1 MDFLKS
7 IFLEQHAIVNNIMII
22 VMGIIVFFLIS
33 WLRKAYRVMEA
44 GTLPTGDPEALKKF
58 TKENDAMFAEAK
70 NLTTNLNRK
79 VDDLYS
85 RINKWDTQIVT
96 LQKSADELKK
106 QIENVQRTGAQ
117 GGKADEVLAK
127 MQNDYK
133 DLMAKVGTLQRGT
146 EEAKKLIENVQRA
159 SAQGGKA
166 DEALARM
173 QADYK
178 DLVLK
183 FGALQKNNEDTRK
196 LVENIQRAG
205 AQGGK
210 ADEALGKMQAEY
222 KDLLAKMMTLQKDAE
237 DTRKQVET
245 VMRSGGQDGK
255 IEEVLY
261 KMQEEH
267 KELFTNI
274 NKRIEDLYDKTR
286 RFNEWLVNSQKQ
298 LEESGKLVTKMQ
310 GSLAEISKMPK
321 ETAKPPELDK
331 FAKSLEE
338 NSKYVHKVNA
348 DIEHMHN
355 KMVEQEDQ
363 INDLKRIFE
372 DMDATFAEMNKRFQK
387 IETVERGN

>member
-1 MDFLKS
+1 MDFLKTL
-7 IFLEQHAIVNNIMII
+7 FLEKHEIVYNILMI
-22 VMGIIVFFLIS
+22 VMGIIVYVLIS
-33 WLRKAYRVMEA
+33 WLKKAYRILES
-44 GTLPTGDPEALKKF
+44 GNLPVGDPEAMKKF
-58 TKENDAMFAEAK
+58 TKEHDAMFAEAK

-79 VDDLYS
+79 VDDLYG

-96 LQKSADELKK
+96 LQKGADELKKLVDNVQRSSAQGGKADEMLSKIQEEYKDLVTKVGSLQKGTEETKK
-106 QIENVQRTGAQ
+106 QIENVQRAGGQ
-117 GGKADEVLAK
+117 GGK
-127 MQNDYK
+127 
-133 DLMAKVGTLQRGT
+133 T
-146 EEAKKLIENVQRA
+146 EE
-159 SAQGGKA
+159 
-166 DEALARM
+166 
-173 QADYK
+173 
-178 DLVLK
+178 
-183 FGALQKNNEDTRK
+183 F
-196 LVENIQRAG
+196 
-205 AQGGK
+205 
-210 ADEALGKMQAEY
+210 
-222 KDLLAKMMTLQKDAE
+222 
-237 DTRKQVET
+237 
-245 VMRSGGQDGK
+245 
-255 IEEVLY
+255 LY

-321 ETAKPPELDK
+321 ETTKPPELDK

-387 IETVERGN
+387 IETTERGN

>member
-1 MDFLKS
+1 MDFLKT
-7 IFLEQHAIVNNIMII
+7 IFFEKHEIVYNIMMI
-22 VMGIIVFFLIS
+22 VMGVIVYVLIS
-33 WLRKAYRVMEA
+33 WLKKAYRVLES
-44 GTLPTGDPEALKKF
+44 GNLPTGDPEALKKF

-79 VDDLYS
+79 VDDLYG
-85 RINKWDTQIVT
+85 RINKWDTQIIT
-96 LQKSADELKK
+96 LQKGADEIKKLVDNVQKTSTQGGKAEELFTKIQTDFKDLVNKVGTLQKGAEETKK
-106 QIENVQRTGAQ
+106 QVENVQRTGGQ
-117 GGKADEVLAK
+117 GGKA
-127 MQNDYK
+127 
-133 DLMAKVGTLQRGT
+133 
-146 EEAKKLIENVQRA
+146 EEI
-159 SAQGGKA
+159 
-166 DEALARM
+166 
-173 QADYK
+173 
-178 DLVLK
+178 
-183 FGALQKNNEDTRK
+183 
-196 LVENIQRAG
+196 
-205 AQGGK
+205 
-210 ADEALGKMQAEY
+210 
-222 KDLLAKMMTLQKDAE
+222 
-237 DTRKQVET
+237 
-245 VMRSGGQDGK
+245 
-255 IEEVLY
+255 LY

-310 GSLAEISKMPK
+310 GSLAEISKIPK
-321 ETAKPPELDK
+321 ETKAPELDK

-387 IETVERGN
+387 IETTERGN

>member
-1 MDFLKS
+1 MGFLKEYNVIVINVM
-7 IFLEQHAIVNNIMII
+7 IF

-33 WLRKAYRVMEA
+33 WLRKAYRILSA
-44 GTLPTGDPEALKKF
+44 GTLPAGDPEALKKF

-70 NLTTNLNRK
+70 NLNTNLNRK
-79 VDDLYS
+79 VDDLYG
-85 RINKWDTQIVT
+85 RINKWDTQIIT
-96 LQKSADELKK
+96 LQKGADELKK
-106 QIENVQRTGAQ
+106 VVDSVPRTGGQ
-117 GGKADEVLAK
+117 GGKTDEILGK
-127 MQNDYK
+127 MQEDYK
-133 DLMAKVGTLQRGT
+133 NLMAKVGTLQRYTEETKKQVESVQKAAPQSGKTDEALARIQAEYKDLVLKFGSLQKGT
-146 EEAKKLIENVQRA
+146 EDNKKQIENVLRA
-159 SAQGGKA
+159 GAQGGKA

-173 QADYK
+173 Q
-178 DLVLK
+178 
-183 FGALQKNNEDTRK
+183 T
-196 LVENIQRAG
+196 
-205 AQGGK
+205 
-210 ADEALGKMQAEY
+210 EY
-222 KDLLAKMMTLQKDAE
+222 KDLLAKMAALQKGAE
-237 DTRKQVET
+237 DTNKQIDNVL
-245 VMRSGGQDGK
+245 RSSGESGK
-255 IEEVLY
+255 TEEILY

-298 LEESGKLVTKMQ
+298 LEESGKIVTKMQ
-310 GSLAEISKMPK
+310 SSLTEISKMPK
-321 ETAKPPELDK
+321 ETTKPPELDK

>member
-7 IFLEQHAIVNNIMII
+7 IFFEKHEIVYNIMMI
-22 VMGIIVFFLIS
+22 VMGVIVYVLIS
-33 WLRKAYRVMEA
+33 WLKKAYRVLES
-44 GTLPTGDPEALKKF
+44 GNLPTGDPEALKKF

-79 VDDLYS
+79 VDDLYG
-85 RINKWDTQIVT
+85 RINKWDTQIIT
-96 LQKSADELKK
+96 LQKGADEIKKLVDNVQKTSTQGGKAEELFTKIQTDFKDLVNKVSTLQKGAEETKK
-106 QIENVQRTGAQ
+106 QVENVQRTGGQ
-117 GGKADEVLAK
+117 SGKA
-127 MQNDYK
+127 
-133 DLMAKVGTLQRGT
+133 
-146 EEAKKLIENVQRA
+146 EEI
-159 SAQGGKA
+159 
-166 DEALARM
+166 
-173 QADYK
+173 
-178 DLVLK
+178 
-183 FGALQKNNEDTRK
+183 
-196 LVENIQRAG
+196 
-205 AQGGK
+205 
-210 ADEALGKMQAEY
+210 
-222 KDLLAKMMTLQKDAE
+222 
-237 DTRKQVET
+237 
-245 VMRSGGQDGK
+245 
-255 IEEVLY
+255 LY

-298 LEESGKLVTKMQ
+298 LEESGKLVAKMQ

-387 IETVERGN
+387 IETTDRGN

>member
-1 MDFLKS
+1 MDFLKM
-7 IFLEQHAIVNNIMII
+7 IFLEKHEIIYNVMMI
-22 VMGIIVFFLIS
+22 VMGIIVYVLIS
-33 WLRKAYRVMEA
+33 WLRKAYRILESGNIPA
-44 GTLPTGDPEALKKF
+44 GDPEAFKKF
-58 TKENDAMFAEAK
+58 TKEHDAMFAEAK

-79 VDDLYS
+79 VDDLYG
-85 RINKWDTQIVT
+85 RINKWDTQIIT
-96 LQKSADELKK
+96 LQKGADELKK
-106 QIENVQRTGAQ
+106 VVDTVQRSGAQ
-117 GGKADEVLAK
+117 GGKTEEILNKV
-127 MQNDYK
+127 QNDYK
-133 DLMAKVGTLQRGT
+133 DLMAKMSTLQRGT
-146 EEAKKLIENVQRA
+146 EEAKKQIENVQKIGGQSGKAEEMVVKIQEEYKNLVAKFGALEKGTEETKKQIENVQRA
-159 SAQGGKA
+159 GGQSGKA
-166 DEALARM
+166 
-173 QADYK
+173 
-178 DLVLK
+178 
-183 FGALQKNNEDTRK
+183 
-196 LVENIQRAG
+196 
-205 AQGGK
+205 
-210 ADEALGKMQAEY
+210 
-222 KDLLAKMMTLQKDAE
+222 
-237 DTRKQVET
+237 
-245 VMRSGGQDGK
+245 
-255 IEEVLY
+255 EEILY

-321 ETAKPPELDK
+321 ETAKAPELDK